1 MKKTNKRITK
11 VAKPTRVKKAAK
23 KPTTKTAKKR
33 LTKAKS
39 TTKSVVVKKSATK
52 KSVIKKPAMKSAIKL
67 ATKPMSIKS
76 TPKKT
81 ISKSATKKQVGAPA
95 QIDSQYN
102 VILNHLVKN
111 GSINTMEAIKSYNVL
126 RLGAVIFNLRQGG
139 MVIKTGVH
147 VFTNKNGRKSNIAKY
162 VLQA

>member
-1 MKKTNKRITK
+1 MKKDKRLGAGK
-11 VAKPTRVKKAAK
+11 RAWKTRRKNQLAKAAK
-23 KPTTKTAKKR
+23 KPTAKKPVAKKPTAKKPV
-33 LTKAKS
+33 AKKTVAKKPAIS
-39 TTKSVVVKKSATK
+39 KKSAKITK
-52 KSVIKKPAMKSAIKL
+52 ASKNAVKSN
-67 ATKPMSIKS
+67 
-76 TPKKT
+76 
-81 ISKSATKKQVGAPA
+81 
-95 QIDSQYN
+95 SQYD
-102 VILNHLVKN
+102 VVLNHLVKH